1 MDRHKEVILVS
12 TVLFGK
18 YQLCGILGTG
28 REGTVFLA
36 VHLGLEEYRAVKRV
50 SKSFLNYEQFRRE
63 AFILKELRHPGVPI
77 IFDLEEDE
85 SYSYLIEEYLE
96 GDSLYDLVK
105 KQGHLSR
112 ELTVFYGIQLASII
126 NYLHLAGT
134 TPILHLDLQPKNLLL
149 CHDTIKL
156 IDFGL
161 AASIKEANEPGERY
175 GTVGCAAPEQYQT
188 DGVLDERTDIYA
200 IGTILCYLYTGTFP
214 VLPFIPDPSM
224 DPGLAAVIGQ
234 CVCKEKENR
243 FSTAQELME
252 RLCQLKETGTDAKK
266 RLQSSSLT
274 IALSGSKSGAGTTHI
289 GIGLSVYLRNQGYP
303 NLLEEKQD
311 SLMGASL
318 FKFTKAK
325 RDSCGLLHYRNL
337 VVKPYYGPGVKLKD
351 PPFRVRLMDWGEN
364 LRQAVSM
371 EPDAVILVCDSSIWN
386 TIHAC
391 EAVEEVVK
399 SKIPYAVIYNHW
411 VIGMKIFTP
420 KGIGQSAFFRAP
432 FFPDPFT
439 VCDESEIFYQAVT
452 NAILMGK
459 GGIHKRNFQ
468 FRHWIKVMMKRF
480 RTRERHRSGK
490 D

>member
-63 AFILKELRHPGVPI
+63 AFILKELRHPGIPI

-200 IGTILCYLYTGTFP
+200 IGTILCFLYTGTFP

-224 DPGLAAVIGQ
+224 DPDLAAVIGQ

-311 SLMGASL
+311 SFMGAGL

-325 RDSCGLLHYRNL
+325 RDSFGLLHYRNL
-337 VVKPYYGPGVKLKD
+337 IIKPYYGPGVKLKD

-364 LRQAVSM
+364 LSQAVSM
-371 EPDAVILVCDSSIWN
+371 EPDAVILVCDASIWN
-386 TIHAC
+386 RIHAC

-411 VIGMKIFTP
+411 VNGMKIFTP
-420 KGIGQSAFFRAP
+420 KGTGQSAFFRAP

-452 NAILMGK
+452 NAILVGK
-459 GGIHKRNFQ
+459 NGNHKLNFE
-468 FRHWIKVMMKRF
+468 FKYWIKGMIKRF
-480 RTRERHRSGK
+480 RTGEHHRSGK

>member
-1 MDRHKEVILVS
+1 MFGRK
-12 TVLFGK
+12 LFGK

-63 AFILKELRHPGVPI
+63 ALILKELRHPGIPI
-77 IFDLEEDE
+77 VYDVEEDE

-161 AASIKEANEPGERY
+161 AASLKEANKPGERY
-175 GTVGCAAPEQYQT
+175 GTVGCAAPEQYEA

-200 IGTILCYLYTGTFP
+200 IGTILCYLYTGKFP
-214 VLPFIPDPSM
+214 ALPFIPDPSM
-224 DPGLAAVIGQ
+224 DRGLAVAMGRCI
-234 CVCKEKENR
+234 CKEKESR

-252 RLCQLKETGTDAKK
+252 QLCQLKETETDAKK

-289 GIGLSVYLRNQGYP
+289 GIGLSVYLKNQGYP

-311 SLMGASL
+311 SFMGAGL

-325 RDSCGLLHYRNL
+325 RDSYGLLHYRNL
-337 VVKPYYGPGVKLKD
+337 IIKPYYGAGVQLKD
-351 PPFRVRLMDWGEN
+351 SPFQVRLMDWGEN
-364 LRQAVSM
+364 VSQALCM
-371 EPDAVILVCDSSIWN
+371 EPDAVILVCDASVWN
-386 TIHAC
+386 RIRAF
-391 EAVEEVVK
+391 EAVEAVK
-399 SKIPYAVIYNHW
+399 KSQIPHAIIYNHW
-411 VIGMKIFTP
+411 ATGMKIFFP
-420 KGIGQSAFFRAP
+420 KGAESSVFFKAP

-439 VCDESEIFYQAVT
+439 VSNESEAFYQAVT
-452 NAILMGK
+452 DEILVGDW
-459 GGIHKRNFQ
+459 GGSKRSFL
-468 FRHWIKVMMKRF
+468 FMHWVKSMIKKLRS
-480 RTRERHRSGK
+480 REHRLLGK

>member
-1 MDRHKEVILVS
+1 MNRHEEVILVS

-63 AFILKELRHPGVPI
+63 ALILKELRHPGIPI
-77 IFDLEEDE
+77 VYDVEEDE

-161 AASIKEANEPGERY
+161 AASLKEANEPGERY

-188 DGVLDERTDIYA
+188 DGALDERTDIYA
-200 IGTILCYLYTGTFP
+200 IGTILCYLCTGKFP
-214 VLPFIPDPSM
+214 ALPFIPDSPV

-252 RLCQLKETGTDAKK
+252 RLCQLKETETDAKK

-311 SLMGASL
+311 SFIGTSL
-318 FKFTKAK
+318 FKFTKVK
-325 RDSCGLLHYRNL
+325 RDSCGLLYYRNL
-337 VVKPYYGPGVKLKD
+337 IIKPYYGPGVKLTD
-351 PPFRVRLMDWGEN
+351 PPFNVRLMDWGEN
-364 LRQAVSM
+364 LDQAVSM
-371 EPDAVILVCDSSIWN
+371 EPDAVILVCDASIWN
-386 TIHAC
+386 RIHAC
-391 EAVEEVVK
+391 EAVEKVMK
-399 SKIPYAVIYNHW
+399 SGIPYAVIYNHW
-411 VIGMKIFTP
+411 VIGMKIFIP
-420 KGIGQSAFFRAP
+420 KGAGPSAFFRAP

-439 VCDESEIFYQAVT
+439 VCDELETFYQAVT
-452 NAILMGK
+452 NVILVGK
-459 GGIHKRNFQ
+459 KGSRKQNFQ
-468 FRHWIKVMMKRF
+468 LKHWMLSMLRKFRIG
-480 RTRERHRSGK
+480 ERRLPGK

>member
-63 AFILKELRHPGVPI
+63 AFILKELRHPGIPI

-200 IGTILCYLYTGTFP
+200 IGTILCYLYTGAFP

-224 DPGLAAVIGQ
+224 DPDLAAVIGQ

-243 FSTAQELME
+243 FSTAQELVE

-311 SLMGASL
+311 SFMGASL
-318 FKFTKAK
+318 FKFAKAK
-325 RDSCGLLHYRNL
+325 RDSYGLLHYRNL
-337 VVKPYYGPGVKLKD
+337 IVKPYYGPGVKLKD

-364 LRQAVSM
+364 LSQAVSM
-371 EPDAVILVCDSSIWN
+371 GPDAVILVCDASIWN
-386 TIHAC
+386 RIHAR
-391 EAVEEVVK
+391 EAMEVVVK

-420 KGIGQSAFFRAP
+420 KEAGQSSFFRAP

-452 NAILMGK
+452 NAILVGK
-459 GGIHKRNFQ
+459 GGSHKRYFQ
-468 FRHWIKVMMKRF
+468 FKYWIKVIIKRF